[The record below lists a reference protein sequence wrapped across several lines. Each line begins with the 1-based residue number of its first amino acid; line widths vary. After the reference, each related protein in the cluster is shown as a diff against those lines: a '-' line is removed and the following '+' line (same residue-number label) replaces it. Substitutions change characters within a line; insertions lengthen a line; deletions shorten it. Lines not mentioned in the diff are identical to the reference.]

1 MIHSSFYKN
10 NTVEDIIRESVKD
23 TKLNIQKSRRDWVR
37 KMLDYYGGNYTR
49 QYIEDYFNSDAFR
62 EIPCYNANFTRRFIN
77 KMSRIYTVGA
87 DRNVSKQ
94 YDLLTIKKD
103 ARMKHVE
110 RMTRLMGTVATQVI
124 YKEFNGM
131 PYFDYRPVYYFDVH
145 LDDPFTPSSIMY
157 PLLMQPEDISYSQN
171 LEWAYWDKEV
181 YIHYDHN
188 GSIIEEYKHGYGVLP
203 FVFTH
208 REEQVDEFFVDG
220 ANDIVDC
227 NEQVNIAMTEMQL
240 GLRFQMFGQPFM
252 TGVDSDKRIER
263 AGSDQILDL
272 PEGATYGI
280 ASPAGDI
287 NAVIEN
293 IKFQLDLVAQN
304 NHLYVQFAQDGGET
318 PSGIALKIKD
328 LERFEDYQDDIELWK
343 MYEHE
348 LYYIEKAIA
357 NYNGITLPEK
367 LKLDFN
373 EPEYPK
379 TVSDQISLDEHRLN
393 HFMLDEPDLLMEYN
407 KDLSRKE
414 AEKIIERNKEAMA
427 EPNEEEMVNNYAKAI
442 KENNGKQKNEENDD
456 KEPEKE
462 ENYK

>member
-1 MIHSSFYKN
+1 MIN
-10 NTVEDIIRESVKD
+10 MTVEEI
-23 TKLNIQKSRRDWVR
+23 IQKSVEESKLLNQKKRRDWVR
-37 KMLDYYGGNYTR
+37 KMLDYYGGNGTGR
-49 QYIEDYFNSDAFR
+49 YIQNYFNSSAFQ

-77 KMSRIYTVGA
+77 KMSRIYTVGSN
-87 DRNVSKQ
+87 RNVNKQ

-110 RMTRLMGTVATQVI
+110 RMTRLMGSVATQVI
-124 YKEFNGM
+124 YKEDKGM
-131 PYFDYRPVYYFDVH
+131 PYFDYRPIYYFDVY
-145 LDDPFTPSSIMY
+145 LKDPFTPSAIMY
-157 PLLMQPEDISYSQN
+157 PLLMQPEDISYAEKLQ
-171 LEWAYWDKEV
+171 WAYWDESIYV
-181 YIHYDHN
+181 HYDEDGN
-188 GSIIEEYKHGYGVLP
+188 ILDEYEHGYGVLP
-203 FVFTH
+203 FLFTH
-208 REEQVDEFFVDG
+208 REEQIDEFFVDG

-240 GLRFQMFGQPFM
+240 GLRFQMFGQPYM

-272 PEGATYGI
+272 PEGSTYDI

-328 LERFEDYQDDIELWK
+328 LERFEDYQDDIELWR

-348 LYYIEKAIA
+348 LYYIEREIA
-357 NYNGITLPEK
+357 AYNNINLPEK

-379 TVSDQISLDEHRLN
+379 TVQDQVLLDEHRLK
-393 HFMLDEPDLLMEYN
+393 HHMIDEPDLLMEYN

-414 AEKIIERNKEAMA
+414 AEKIVEKNKKVRDEQLNDMFGGQNQA
-427 EPNEEEMVNNYAKAI
+427 NS
-442 KENNGKQKNEENDD
+442 ENDL
-456 KEPEKE
+456 EII
-462 ENYK
+462 ENTEDNE

>member
-1 MIHSSFYKN
+1 MIN
-10 NTVEDIIRESVKD
+10 MTVEEIIAQSIKES
-23 TKLNIQKSRRDWVR
+23 KLETQKNRRRWVR
-37 KMLDYYGGNYTR
+37 KMLNYYGGNDTR
-49 QYIEDYFNSDAFR
+49 GYISRYFSSSAFQ
-62 EIPCYNANFTRRFIN
+62 EIPCYNANFTRRFVN

-87 DRNVSKQ
+87 NRNINKQ

-124 YKEFNGM
+124 YKEINGVAH
-131 PYFDYRPVYYFDVH
+131 FDYRPVYYFDVH
-145 LDDPFTPSSIMY
+145 LEDPFTPSAIMY
-157 PLLMQPEDISYSQN
+157 PILMQPDDISYTEKCQ
-171 LEWAYWDKEV
+171 WAYWDESI
-181 YIHYDHN
+181 YIHYDEDGN
-188 GSIIEEYKHGYGVLP
+188 VIDEYEHGYGILP
-203 FVFTH
+203 FLFTH
-208 REEQVDEFFVDG
+208 REEQIDEFFVDG

-240 GLRFQMFGQPFM
+240 GLRFQMFGQPYM

-272 PEGATYGI
+272 PEGATYNI

-328 LERFEDYQDDIELWK
+328 LERFEDYQDDLDLWR

-348 LYYIEKAIA
+348 LYNIEREIA
-357 NYNGITLPEK
+357 AYNNVKLPDK

-379 TVSDQISLDEHRLN
+379 TIQDQVTLDEHRLK
-393 HFMLDEPDLLMEYN
+393 HHMIDEIDLLMEYN

-414 AEKIIERNKEAMA
+414 AEKIVEKNKESMSD
-427 EPNEEEMVNNYAKAI
+427 PHYSEMEGN
-442 KENNGKQKNEENDD
+442 
-456 KEPEKE
+456 KE
-462 ENYK
+462 ENADEEQEYASKNENNL

>member
-1 MIHSSFYKN
+1 MIHSSFEGKA
-10 NTVEDIIRESVKD
+10 TVEDIISESVKD
-23 TKLNIQKSRRDWVR
+23 TKLNIQKARRDWVR
-37 KMLDYYGGNYTR
+37 RMLDYYGGNYTN
-49 QYIEDYFNSDAFR
+49 QYIEQYFDSEAFR

-87 DRNVSKQ
+87 NRNVNKE

-124 YKEFNGM
+124 YKEYNGM
-131 PYFDYRPVYYFDVH
+131 PYFDYRPIYYFDVH
-145 LDDPFTPSSIMY
+145 LSDPFTPSAIMY
-157 PLLMQPEDISYSQN
+157 PLLMQPEDISYN
-171 LEWAYWDKEV
+171 KNIEWAYWDESI
-181 YIHYDHN
+181 YAHYDSN
-188 GSIIEEYKHGYGVLP
+188 GSIIEEYEHGYGVLP
-203 FVFTH
+203 FIFTH

-240 GLRFQMFGQPFM
+240 GLRFQMFGQPYM
-252 TGVDSDKRIER
+252 TGVDTDKRIER

-272 PEGATYGI
+272 PEGATYNI
-280 ASPAGDI
+280 ASPAGDL

-328 LERFEDYQDDIELWK
+328 LERFEDYQDDIELWR

-348 LYYIEKAIA
+348 LYHVEREIA
-357 NYNGITLPEK
+357 AYNNINLPNK

-379 TVSDQISLDEHRLN
+379 TVQDQVLLDEHRLK
-393 HFMLDEPDLLMEYN
+393 HHMVDEPELLMEYN

-414 AEKIIERNKEAMA
+414 AEKIVEKNKETRKEAMD
-427 EPNEEEMVNNYAKAI
+427 EMFGGNNPLNSEESEEE
-442 KENNGKQKNEENDD
+442 
-456 KEPEKE
+456 
-462 ENYK
+462 

>member
-1 MIHSSFYKN
+1 MIHSSFEGKT
-10 NTVEDIIRESVKD
+10 TVEDIISESVKD
-23 TKLNIQKSRRDWVR
+23 TKLNIQKARRDWVR
-37 KMLDYYGGNYTR
+37 RMLDYYGGNYTN
-49 QYIEDYFNSDAFR
+49 QYIEQYFDSEAFR

-87 DRNVSKQ
+87 NRNVNKE

-124 YKEFNGM
+124 YKEYNGM
-131 PYFDYRPVYYFDVH
+131 PYFDYRPIYYFDVH
-145 LDDPFTPSSIMY
+145 LSDPFTPSAIMY
-157 PLLMQPEDISYSQN
+157 PLLMQPEDISYN
-171 LEWAYWDKEV
+171 KNIEWAYWDESI
-181 YIHYDHN
+181 YAHYDSN
-188 GSIIEEYKHGYGVLP
+188 GSIIEEYEHGYGVLP
-203 FVFTH
+203 FIFTH

-240 GLRFQMFGQPFM
+240 GLRFQMFGQPYM
-252 TGVDSDKRIER
+252 TGVDTDKRIER

-272 PEGATYGI
+272 PEGATYNI
-280 ASPAGDI
+280 ASPAGDL

-328 LERFEDYQDDIELWK
+328 LERFEDYQDDIELWR

-348 LYYIEKAIA
+348 LYSVEREIA
-357 NYNGITLPEK
+357 AYNNINLPNK

-379 TVSDQISLDEHRLN
+379 TVQDQVLLDEHRLK
-393 HFMLDEPDLLMEYN
+393 HHMVDESDLLMEYN

-414 AEKIIERNKEAMA
+414 AEKIVEKNKETRKEAMD
-427 EPNEEEMVNNYAKAI
+427 EMFGGNNPLNSEESEEE
-442 KENNGKQKNEENDD
+442 
-456 KEPEKE
+456 
-462 ENYK
+462 

>member
-1 MIHSSFYKN
+1 MIN
-10 NTVEDIIRESVKD
+10 MTVEEIIAQSIKES
-23 TKLNIQKSRRDWVR
+23 KLETQKNRRRWVR
-37 KMLDYYGGNYTR
+37 KMLNYYGGNDTR
-49 QYIEDYFNSDAFR
+49 GYISRYFSSSAFQ
-62 EIPCYNANFTRRFIN
+62 EIPCYNANFTRRFVN

-87 DRNVSKQ
+87 NRNINKQ

-124 YKEFNGM
+124 YKEINGVAH
-131 PYFDYRPVYYFDVH
+131 FDYRPVYYFDVH
-145 LDDPFTPSSIMY
+145 LEDPFTPSAIMY
-157 PLLMQPEDISYSQN
+157 PILMQPDDISYTEKCQ
-171 LEWAYWDKEV
+171 WAYWDESIYV
-181 YIHYDHN
+181 HYDEDGN
-188 GSIIEEYKHGYGVLP
+188 VIDEYEHGYGILP
-203 FVFTH
+203 FLFTH
-208 REEQVDEFFVDG
+208 REEQIDEFLVDG

-240 GLRFQMFGQPFM
+240 GLRFQMFGQPYM

-272 PEGATYGI
+272 PEGATYNI

-328 LERFEDYQDDIELWK
+328 LERFEDYQDDLDLWR

-348 LYYIEKAIA
+348 LYNIEREIA
-357 NYNGITLPEK
+357 AYNNVKLPDK

-379 TVSDQISLDEHRLN
+379 TIQDQVTLDEHRLK
-393 HFMLDEPDLLMEYN
+393 HHMIDEIDLLMEYN

-414 AEKIIERNKEAMA
+414 AEKIVEKNKESMSDPHYN
-427 EPNEEEMVNNYAKAI
+427 EMEGNEEENPV
-442 KENNGKQKNEENDD
+442 EEEENA
-456 KEPEKE
+456 
-462 ENYK
+462 

>member
-1 MIHSSFYKN
+1 MTNK
-10 NTVEDIIRESVKD
+10 TVEEIIADSVKEA
-23 TKLNIQKSRRDWVR
+23 KLNKQRARRDWVR
-37 KMLDYYGGNYTR
+37 KMLDYYGGNATT
-49 QYIEDYFNSDAFR
+49 QYIEDYFSSSAFQ
-62 EIPCYNANFTRRFIN
+62 EIPCYNANFTRRFVN

-87 DRNVSKQ
+87 NRNINKQ

-110 RMTRLMGTVATQVI
+110 RMTRLMGTVATQVV

-145 LDDPFTPSSIMY
+145 LEDPFTPSAIMY
-157 PLLMQPEDISYSQN
+157 PLLMQPEDIDYTKN
-171 LEWAYWDKEV
+171 LEWAYWDNSIYV
-181 YIHYDHN
+181 HYDGN
-188 GSIIEEYKHGYGVLP
+188 GNVIDEYEHGYGVLP
-203 FVFTH
+203 FLFTH

-240 GLRFQMFGQPFM
+240 GLRFQMFGQPYM

-272 PEGATYGI
+272 PEGATYNI

-328 LERFEDYQDDIELWK
+328 LERFEDYQDDIELWR

-348 LYYIEKAIA
+348 LYYIEREIA
-357 NYNGITLPEK
+357 AYNNINLPEK

-379 TVSDQISLDEHRLN
+379 TIQDQVTLDEHRLK
-393 HFMLDEPDLLMEYN
+393 HHMIDEIDLLMEYN

-414 AEKIIERNKEAMA
+414 AEKVVEKNKESMSDPHYN
-427 EPNEEEMVNNYAKAI
+427 EMEGNEEEKPV
-442 KENNGKQKNEENDD
+442 EEEENAD
-456 KEPEKE
+456 K
-462 ENYK
+462 N